1 MPADAPRRRPG
12 MGGAHGSAGHAGAER
27 EQSLHRGAFRRRAV
41 TDREASTA
49 MRDDRRDPMAPR
61 ETLNARLM
69 AAFLSMAVSIP
80 VLGVLWYWLNAELDW
95 WGRRLR
101 SEERRVGKGGRA

>member
-12 MGGAHGSAGHAGAER
+12 MGGALRSAEHAGAER
-27 EQSLHRGAFRRRAV
+27 EQSLHRGAFRRRRV
-41 TDREASTA
+41 IDRETRVS
-49 MRDDRRDPMAPR
+49 MKDDREGRMAPR

-80 VLGVLWYWLNAELDW
+80 VLG
-95 WGRRLR
+95 R
-101 SEERRVGKGGRA
+101 SEERRVGKECRCGWWRDG